1 MKERV
6 EENEKY
12 FDNINELVS
21 DMDKMLKDIERI
33 KPQLDKITEYY
44 GSEDWFKDI
53 EAHTKKEIETK
64 AGVLSEDGVWNM
76 QEKFDENLHELRE
89 LTNSILNERQH
100 RVIVLASNNEHKIKE
115 FKEMLPNYNVLSL
128 KEIDYTEDIEETG
141 ETFEE
146 NALLKAKTI
155 HDYLQKE
162 HPDYIVIADDSGLCC
177 EALDGAPG
185 VYSARYSGEHGN
197 NEANRKKLQEELKNK
212 DRKAYFNCTIVV
224 YYPDDT
230 HKVFVGK
237 TYGTITKDERGDK
250 SFGYDCIFLSDDLNK
265 TFGEATEEEK
275 NSVSH
280 RGRAIAAML
289 KEL

>member
-237 TYGTITKDERGDK
+237 TYGTITEDERGDK